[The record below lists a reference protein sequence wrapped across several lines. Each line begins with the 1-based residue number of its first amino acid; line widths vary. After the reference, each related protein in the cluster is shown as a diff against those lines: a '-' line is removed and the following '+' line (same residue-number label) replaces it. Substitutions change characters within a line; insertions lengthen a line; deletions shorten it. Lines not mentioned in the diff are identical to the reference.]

1 MVLTSPHLKRAC
13 DTVDNPPYPYVRTG
27 TADEEDLYEVYSYG
41 LDSYGPDS
49 YGPDSYGPGGDGDG
63 GGYYPYPSGGGG
75 RGGRGGQDSPEQYAV
90 YCNAS
95 IPDDKP
101 SPWPYTAGAAGTGT
115 GTGTAV
121 DEQQGARA
129 AAVTAAVG
137 RKGLVGVDRAQSY
150 GSADV
155 AGGVAGE
162 GEGEGEQLAGN
173 SQWDL
178 AGFILL
184 GTDFTSP
191 DVYDGSAVF
200 LKNQNARK

>member
-1 MVLTSPHLKRAC
+1 MVLTSPYLKRAC
-13 DTVDNPPYPYVRTG
+13 DTVDNPPYPYVRTS
-27 TADEEDLYEVYSYG
+27 TADDELYEVY
-41 LDSYGPDS
+41 SYGPDS
-49 YGPDSYGPGGDGDG
+49 YGPDSYGPGTTGDDADG
-63 GGYYPYPSGGGG
+63 GGYYPYPSGSGG
-75 RGGRGGQDSPEQYAV
+75 RGGRDSPEQYAV

-95 IPDDKP
+95 IPDDKS
-101 SPWPYTAGAAGTGT
+101 SPWPYTAGAASA
-115 GTGTAV
+115 GTGTAL
-121 DEQQGARA
+121 DEQQGAGA

-137 RKGLVGVDRAQSY
+137 RKGLIGADRVQSY

-155 AGGVAGE
+155 AGGAAVE
-162 GEGEGEQLAGN
+162 GEGEAEQLGGN

-178 AGFILL
+178 AGFVLL